1 MNKPAGY
8 RQIGFLLGIVLVLT
22 LPVVVFLLFS
32 LSGEPDDPGS
42 RPILLAHDKGVF
54 PVFQKN
60 YERQGKAAAE
70 AVGVGFIPVPSDTTD
85 LFINRMRAQL
95 PTREAPEFF
104 TWWSTWRVRP
114 LVENDLVADLTHLW
128 DKYDDIYPEVIRN
141 AYTIGGRVY
150 GFPYSVEYWP
160 VWYNRDVFERLGLSE
175 PRTWQEFIE
184 ACDTLKAAG
193 IDPIL
198 QSFQADWYAVIWFA
212 QLIIGEDPDFYR
224 SLCDGDAAYGDASL
238 ERALSV
244 YADMIRSG
252 YFTSPSANMLT
263 NAGHLWN
270 NERFGMVLA
279 GSWYHSTVLLE
290 QGVDPDSIGVFILP
304 PHNPDAEKTIMME
317 SGPIFTAK
325 NAPRRQ
331 EAEAIADWWM
341 SMEGSSRFSEG
352 FGAYS
357 ANHAVDP
364 AYLQPVR
371 RKLLD
376 TMNAE
381 GWNIVNRYWEA
392 TPSPIV
398 DAAIEALTRFFIDP
412 DAKHEVIAELEA
424 AADAFWEQAPPDRE
438 ARAR

>member
-22 LPVVVFLLFS
+22 LPVGVFLL
-32 LSGEPDDPGS
+32 LSPSGAPDDPGS
-42 RPILLAHDKGVF
+42 RPVLLAHDKGVF
-54 PVFQKN
+54 PAFQEN
-60 YERQGKAAAE
+60 YERQGEKAAE
-70 AVGVGFIPVPSDTTD
+70 AVGVGFTPKPFHTTD
-85 LFINRMRAQL
+85 LFVNRMKAQL
-95 PTREAPEFF
+95 PTREAPELF
-104 TWWSTWRVRP
+104 TWWSAWRVRP

-128 DKYDDIYPEVIRN
+128 DKYDDLYPEAIRS
-141 AYTIGGRVY
+141 AYTIDGRVY

-160 VWYNRDVFERLGLSE
+160 VWYNREVFGRLGISE
-175 PRTWQEFIE
+175 PRTWREFIE
-184 ACDTLKAAG
+184 ACETLKADG

-212 QLIIGEDPDFYR
+212 QLIIGEDPAFYR
-224 SLCDGDAAYGDASL
+224 SLCDGEASYGDAPVR
-238 ERALSV
+238 RALSV
-244 YADMIRSG
+244 YADMIKSG
-252 YFTSPSANMLT
+252 YFSSPSANMLT

-325 NAPRRQ
+325 NASRSE

-341 SMEGSSRFSEG
+341 STEGSRHFSEG

-357 ANHAVDP
+357 ANQSVDP

-376 TMNAE
+376 TMRAE

-398 DAAIEALTRFFIDP
+398 DDAIDALSRFIIEPEAKR
-412 DAKHEVIAELEA
+412 EVIAALEA
-424 AADAFWEQAPPDRE
+424 SADSFWEKSGTDRE
-438 ARAR
+438 VEAR